1 MRISVIESKNRKFYR
16 IIDTVPKI
24 GGGYKTVTIENLGSN
39 LVLEEKFPGRDPL
52 EVTKERLAELERIK
66 AESEHVL
73 LPKLSSAKRIPS
85 GKQVAFQGGYLFLQK
100 IYSKLGL
107 QKLCKEIAKDYKFDF
122 DLSEILSYLL
132 YTRIL
137 EPGSKRSSFEV
148 AKNYLEP
155 PGFELH
161 DVYRALEVMAKEND
175 RIQAWVYKES
185 KKLVKRNDKVLFYDL
200 TNYFFEIEEADGIRQ
215 YGVSKENRPN
225 PLVQM
230 GLFLDGSGFPLAF
243 SIHPGNT
250 NEQTT
255 LKPLEKK
262 ILKDFEL
269 SDFIV
274 CTDAGLSSTE
284 NRLFNTLAGRA
295 FVTTQ
300 SLKKLKAHLRDWALN
315 PEGWELTNSSK
326 KYSLAEIDEEDPNE
340 FEKTYYKS
348 RWIKEDGLEQK
359 LVVSFSLKYKDYQ
372 RSIRE
377 AQLVRAEKKLRKP
390 SSLKKKR
397 PNDPARFIHDYPVT
411 AEGELAE
418 RTIYEL
424 DLEKAEQEAR
434 FDGFY
439 AVCTNLEATPSE
451 ILAVNKQR
459 WQIEE
464 AFRTLK
470 SEFKARPVYLQ
481 REDRILGHFMTCFLA
496 LLIFKILKVKVEKH
510 IPSRKLTTEE
520 LREGLQSLNFHY
532 MDAGA
537 YIPNYTRTDL
547 TDALH
552 EVMGFRTDFE
562 VLTAQEMKKI
572 FSFTKK

>member
-100 IYSKLGL
+100 IYSQLGL

-148 AKNYLEP
+148 ANNYLEP

-161 DVYRALEVMAKEND
+161 DVYRALEVIAKENN

-200 TNYFFEIEEADGIRQ
+200 TNYFFEIEEADGIKQ

-284 NRLFNTLAGRA
+284 NRLFNNRAGRA

-300 SLKKLKAHLRDWALN
+300 SLKKLKAHLRDWALD
-315 PEGWELTNSSK
+315 PEGWELTNSRK
-326 KYSLAEIDEEDPNE
+326 KYSLAEIDEEDPKELEN
-340 FEKTYYKS
+340 TYYKT
-348 RWIKEDGLEQK
+348 RWIKENGLEQK
-359 LVVSFSLKYKDYQ
+359 LVVSFSLKYKNYQ

-377 AQLVRAEKKLRKP
+377 AQLVRTEQKLQKP

-397 PNDPARFIHDYPVT
+397 PNDPARFIQDYPLT

-424 DLEKAEQEAR
+424 DLEKVEQEAR

-481 REDRILGHFMTCFLA
+481 REDRILAHFMTCFLA
-496 LLIFKILKVKVEKH
+496 LLIFKILKAKVEKYV
-510 IPSRKLTTEE
+510 PSRKLTTGK
-520 LREGLQSLNFHY
+520 LRDGLLSMNFHY
-532 MDAGA
+532 MEAGA

-552 EVMGFRTDFE
+552 EAMGFRTDFE